1 MTDFK
6 NVDADALSPV
16 GKIKLEEAVS
26 GYTVYKEFEEMLK
39 GDPAK
44 RNEDFLMQ
52 LLQDNKDTEYGKKY
66 NFADI
71 HSIEDYQKNVPVTRY
86 DDYAEYILRMTENG
100 ESNLICAYP
109 VNHYNKS
116 SGTMGKPQKI
126 PMSDKALDLFMK
138 YITRYLDGYVWS
150 KLGDAS
156 LCGKTM
162 AITESAVEIPKLKCG
177 ATYSAVSVKW
187 IDQLRKVAAQLY
199 SSPSEAL
206 FPAPN
211 TNTRYLHARF
221 ALMDKDIVGATVTFY
236 SFFLE
241 LMRYIENNWQMLVD
255 DIEKGTIDMSVK
267 ISDEARELIEKN
279 KANARACRTTP

>member
-1 MTDFK
+1 
-6 NVDADALSPV
+6 
-16 GKIKLEEAVS
+16 
-26 GYTVYKEFEEMLK
+26 
-39 GDPAK
+39 
-44 RNEDFLMQ
+44 
-52 LLQDNKDTEYGKKY
+52 
-66 NFADI
+66 
-71 HSIEDYQKNVPVTRY
+71 
-86 DDYAEYILRMTENG
+86 
-100 ESNLICAYP
+100 
-109 VNHYNKS
+109 
-116 SGTMGKPQKI
+116 
-126 PMSDKALDLFMK
+126 MSDKALDLFMK

-267 ISDEARELIEKN
+267 ISDEARELIEKIKPMPERAAQLREIFKQGFDEPFMPKVWPKMSFLGGIGTGGF
-279 KANARACRTTP
+279 KAYADRLKAI